1 MLIYVID
8 DEALLAKASERMIS
22 ETVPEAEVKG
32 FLRASDAL
40 EQIEALKEY
49 PDVVFSDIQMPGI
62 TGLELAIR
70 LKTVSPKTKVIFVT
84 GYSEYALEA
93 WKVRAHGYIMKPL
106 EPERIREEL
115 AFFRE
120 DHPDRNE
127 SDNPD
132 KLRVQCFGY
141 FELFYHNEPVRF
153 ERRKTKELFAYL
165 IDKRGRE
172 CTPEEIAGALW
183 EDESDL
189 KLLKN
194 RIRVL
199 INDLRATLR
208 ELGVDDVLIR
218 YSGSLAVRTDKVD
231 CDVYRMLDGDMSVVN
246 RFTGKY
252 MEQYSWAELTNGNL
266 YFEYMDEKR

>member
-40 EQIEALKEY
+40 GQIEALEEY

-62 TGLELAIR
+62 TGLELAVR
-70 LKTVSPKTKVIFVT
+70 LKTLSPNTKVIFVT

-115 AFFRE
+115 AFLKSNQAASDGSE
-120 DHPDRNE
+120 GADR
-127 SDNPD
+127 
-132 KLRVQCFGY
+132 LRVQCFGY
-141 FELFYHNEPVRF
+141 FELFYHNEPVHF

-208 ELGVDDVLIR
+208 ELNADDVLIR

-231 CDVYRMLDGDMSVVN
+231 CDLYRMLGGDMSAVN
-246 RFTGKY
+246 SFAGEY
-252 MEQYSWAELTNGNL
+252 MKQYSWAELTNGNL
-266 YFEYMDEKR
+266 YFEYVDEKR

>member
-40 EQIEALKEY
+40 GQIEALEEY

-62 TGLELAIR
+62 TGLELAVR
-70 LKTVSPKTKVIFVT
+70 LKTLSPNTKVIFVT

-115 AFFRE
+115 TFLKSDQAASDGSE
-120 DHPDRNE
+120 GADR
-127 SDNPD
+127 
-132 KLRVQCFGY
+132 LRVQCFGY
-141 FELFYHNEPVRF
+141 FELFYYNEPVHF

-172 CTPEEIAGALW
+172 CTPEEIAEALW

-208 ELGVDDVLIR
+208 ELNADDVLIR

-231 CDVYRMLDGDMSVVN
+231 CDLYRMLDGDMSAVN
-246 RFTGKY
+246 SFAGEY
-252 MEQYSWAELTNGNL
+252 MKQYSWAELTNGNL